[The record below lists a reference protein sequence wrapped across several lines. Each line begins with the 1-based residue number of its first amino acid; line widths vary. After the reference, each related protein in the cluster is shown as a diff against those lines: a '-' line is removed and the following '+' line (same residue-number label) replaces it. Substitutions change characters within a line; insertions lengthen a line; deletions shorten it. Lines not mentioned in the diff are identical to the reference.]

1 MAFFNIRIGD
11 VTMLRA
17 LSSRNYRLFFAGQGI
32 SLIGTWMQTIAM
44 SWLVYRLTGSELLLG
59 VISFSSQI
67 PSLIFSPVA
76 GVLADRWN
84 RHRILVG
91 TQVLFMIQALT
102 TAALTLAGVIT
113 VWQLVALSL
122 FLGLIGAFDMPARQS
137 LVVLMVEKKEDLP
150 NAIALNSFLFNGA
163 RLVGPTIAGILI
175 SVLSEGMCFLLNGI
189 SYIAVIFALRAMR
202 IDIVKKEKQ
211 EAPVF
216 QQLKEGIGYA
226 VSSGAIRTVLIISA
240 TISIVGMPYTVLMP
254 VIARDVLSGGAD
266 TFGFLITAS
275 GVGAVAG
282 ALYLAVRKNVAGLS
296 TLLPIALGVFGTGLI
311 ALSQSRIFMLSLSL
325 MLLTGFGMMALM
337 ASNNTILQ
345 TIVDDDKRGRVM
357 SLYTTS
363 FLGVAPF
370 GSLLAGALASR
381 VGAPATLMYGG
392 IVCLLAVALFA
403 GKVPTV
409 RREIDRRLK
418 ESAYK
423 TG

>member
-1 MAFFNIRIGD
+1 MALSDISMI
-11 VTMLRA
+11 RA
-17 LSSRNYRLFFAGQGI
+17 LSSRNYRLFFTGQGI
-32 SLIGTWMQTIAM
+32 SLIGTWMQSIAM

-59 VISFSSQI
+59 VIGFASQI
-67 PSLIFSPVA
+67 PSIIFSPVA

-84 RHRILVG
+84 RHHILVG

-102 TAALTLAGVIT
+102 TAGLTLAGVIT

-122 FLGLIGAFDMPARQS
+122 FLGLISAFDMPARQS

-163 RLVGPTIAGILI
+163 RLVGPAIAGILI
-175 SVLSEGMCFLLNGI
+175 AILSEGMCFLINGI
-189 SYIAVIFALRAMR
+189 SYIAVILALLAMK
-202 IDIVKKEKQ
+202 IDIVKKEGQ
-211 EAPVF
+211 DAHLF
-216 QQLKEGIGYA
+216 QQLKEGISYA
-226 VSSGAIRTVLIISA
+226 IGSGAIRVILILSA

-266 TFGFLITAS
+266 TFGYLITAS
-275 GVGAVAG
+275 GVGAVIG
-282 ALYLAVRKNVAGLS
+282 ALYLAVRKSVAGLS
-296 TLLPIALGVFGTGLI
+296 TLLPVALGIFGIGLI
-311 ALSQSRIFMLSLSL
+311 ALSQSRVFWLSLPL

-345 TIVDDDKRGRVM
+345 TIVDDDKRGRIM

-363 FLGVAPF
+363 FLGIAPF

-381 VGAPATLMYGG
+381 IGAPDTLMYGG
-392 IVCLLAVALFA
+392 IVCLLAVMLFA
-403 GKVPTV
+403 GKVSIV
-409 RREIDRRLK
+409 KSEINRHIE

-423 TG
+423 ID